1 MKFSDESEIKGALIG
16 IAKNLKVIAKQQ
28 EIIAEQQKRQTDS
41 LRNLSAVSS
50 ILLIMAVLPLLI
62 MAAQAGILS

>member
-41 LRNLSAVSS
+41 LRNC
-50 ILLIMAVLPLLI
+50 
-62 MAAQAGILS
+62 QAYHLFF